1 MIKLLLRC
9 WLFSSHLV
17 DGRFRAHSACH
28 KIWFLLKKRYRGLKM
43 KYRTLKLLRK
53 KRSVRKNQ
61 TTEKA
66 VQALI
71 IILALVLFLA
81 FLLLLK
87 SFKVRYFIFNPRY
100 FFFNQDHIL
109 RKRKRP
115 AKCPTAQR
123 NENSK
128 KCSNNFIM
136 HINYNSLCLGLLALP

>member
-9 WLFSSHLV
+9 WLFSLPSG

-71 IILALVLFLA
+71 IILALVLFL
-81 FLLLLK
+81 LVGCSYNMVPNETKIEYGTTETDSKNDKLQQK
-87 SFKVRYFIFNPRY
+87 QSITQSWKWE
-100 FFFNQDHIL
+100 
-109 RKRKRP
+109 KR
-115 AKCPTAQR
+115 
-123 NENSK
+123 
-128 KCSNNFIM
+128 
-136 HINYNSLCLGLLALP
+136 